1 MRNLRHRDSSLACNV
16 PNADVG
22 RCTSFITVT
31 DELWQQAINE
41 NLLPAVRLDRGLLP
55 SMIALG
61 SGALIHISSIQRGF
75 PLHDSTLAY
84 ATVKAALTNYN
95 KALSNEVSPTGVRVV
110 IVSSGLIETDAA
122 TRMIERM
129 AEKEDS
135 DYATPWQKLMDMPG
149 GTLLGRPTG
158 PRRSPSWSSA
168 LRQTGRRNHPEP
180 SSSST
185 MEPFELFITQTAPA
199 SQLEFSS

>member
-149 GTLLGRPTG
+149 GTCWGGQPARG
-158 PRRSPSWSSA
+158 
-168 LRQTGRRNHPEP
+168 GRRVGRRHCVRQGVGNHPEP